1 MFTEFLENHPM
12 AELLKGGTRTLYP
25 PASERKAWDGVSK
38 EYRAEIAR
46 MAEKYAKIP
55 YPLRTAAGFLAFT
68 RTGDR
73 QADEKPY
80 FTRRRKLCAAV
91 LNACLDPDAM
101 TDDITDGIWTICE
114 ESTWVISAHNVNPVP
129 GAPKAADYPLPDI
142 RKPYVDLFCAQTGMI
157 LSLTASLLGKRLDRV
172 SPLIR
177 KRIREEIRRR
187 ILDPFMRTDDFW
199 WMGFRRKD
207 LNNWTPWILSNV
219 MVCAVQAPMTPEKLA
234 ALLTRACGMLDRYLD
249 VMPSDGGCDE
259 GAGYWNMA
267 GGALL
272 DCLEIL
278 EKVTGGRMAFW
289 QEDRIRNIL
298 CFPLRV
304 EIGNGWFANFA
315 DCDARPFISGERM
328 ETAGQKTGEAA
339 LTALG
344 TRMRGTVEDQLNDV
358 PHLTRALD
366 LLFHAPAGETETAAE
381 RETDTW
387 LPDLQVRLVRRGAW
401 TLVCKGGNNGE
412 NHNHNDV
419 GSFILSLHGEPAV
432 VDAGNMVYTAKTFS
446 GERYTLW
453 NVQSAWHNLPEF
465 GGCGQRA
472 GGEYAARNVACL
484 PDGMQLDMERAYD
497 EEAGLLSLRRNFSL
511 STDGLVLSDEG
522 ILRSPREA
530 SWIFLLRERPEWSG
544 RQITAGS
551 LVIRCPEG
559 LAFSAEEKPVTD
571 PRMARNWHG
580 SLWRVKLTAGC
591 AESFQMRFVISAKDR
606 EA

>member
-1 MFTEFLENHPM
+1 M
-12 AELLKGGTRTLYP
+12 
-25 PASERKAWDGVSK
+25 
-38 EYRAEIAR
+38 
-46 MAEKYAKIP
+46 
-55 YPLRTAAGFLAFT
+55 
-68 RTGDR
+68 
-73 QADEKPY
+73 
-80 FTRRRKLCAAV
+80 
-91 LNACLDPDAM
+91 
-101 TDDITDGIWTICE
+101 
-114 ESTWVISAHNVNPVP
+114 ISAHNVNPVP

>member
-1 MFTEFLENHPM
+1 
-12 AELLKGGTRTLYP
+12 
-25 PASERKAWDGVSK
+25 
-38 EYRAEIAR
+38 
-46 MAEKYAKIP
+46 
-55 YPLRTAAGFLAFT
+55 
-68 RTGDR
+68 
-73 QADEKPY
+73 
-80 FTRRRKLCAAV
+80 
-91 LNACLDPDAM
+91 
-101 TDDITDGIWTICE
+101 
-114 ESTWVISAHNVNPVP
+114 
-129 GAPKAADYPLPDI
+129 
-142 RKPYVDLFCAQTGMI
+142 
-157 LSLTASLLGKRLDRV
+157 
-172 SPLIR
+172 
-177 KRIREEIRRR
+177 
-187 ILDPFMRTDDFW
+187 
-199 WMGFRRKD
+199 
-207 LNNWTPWILSNV
+207 
-219 MVCAVQAPMTPEKLA
+219 
-234 ALLTRACGMLDRYLD
+234 
-249 VMPSDGGCDE
+249 
-259 GAGYWNMA
+259 
-267 GGALL
+267 
-272 DCLEIL
+272 
-278 EKVTGGRMAFW
+278 
-289 QEDRIRNIL
+289 
-298 CFPLRV
+298 
-304 EIGNGWFANFA
+304 
-315 DCDARPFISGERM
+315 M

-366 LLFHAPAGETETAAE
+366 LLFHAPAGKTETAAE

-497 EEAGLLSLRRNFSL
+497 EEAGLLSLRRHFTL

>member
-1 MFTEFLENHPM
+1 
-12 AELLKGGTRTLYP
+12 
-25 PASERKAWDGVSK
+25 
-38 EYRAEIAR
+38 
-46 MAEKYAKIP
+46 
-55 YPLRTAAGFLAFT
+55 
-68 RTGDR
+68 
-73 QADEKPY
+73 
-80 FTRRRKLCAAV
+80 
-91 LNACLDPDAM
+91 
-101 TDDITDGIWTICE
+101 
-114 ESTWVISAHNVNPVP
+114 
-129 GAPKAADYPLPDI
+129 
-142 RKPYVDLFCAQTGMI
+142 
-157 LSLTASLLGKRLDRV
+157 
-172 SPLIR
+172 
-177 KRIREEIRRR
+177 
-187 ILDPFMRTDDFW
+187 
-199 WMGFRRKD
+199 
-207 LNNWTPWILSNV
+207 
-219 MVCAVQAPMTPEKLA
+219 
-234 ALLTRACGMLDRYLD
+234 
-249 VMPSDGGCDE
+249 
-259 GAGYWNMA
+259 
-267 GGALL
+267 
-272 DCLEIL
+272 
-278 EKVTGGRMAFW
+278 
-289 QEDRIRNIL
+289 
-298 CFPLRV
+298 
-304 EIGNGWFANFA
+304 
-315 DCDARPFISGERM
+315 M
-328 ETAGQKTGEAA
+328 ETAGRKTGDQA
-339 LTALG
+339 LVSLG
-344 TRMRGTVEDQLNDV
+344 TRMRGTVSDQLNDV

-559 LAFSAEEKPVTD
+559 LAFSAEERPVTD
-571 PRMARNWHG
+571 PRMARNWPG
-580 SLWRVKLTAGC
+580 SLWRIKLTAGS
-591 AESFQMRFVISAKDR
+591 AESFQIRFVFSAKDR